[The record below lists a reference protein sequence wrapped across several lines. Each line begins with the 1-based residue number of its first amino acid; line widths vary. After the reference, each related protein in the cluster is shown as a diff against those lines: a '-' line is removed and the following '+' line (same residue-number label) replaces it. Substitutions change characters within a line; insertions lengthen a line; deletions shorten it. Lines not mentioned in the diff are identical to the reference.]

1 MKINIAVIG
10 LIGVTALGA
19 CGGGGGGGGGGIVTP
34 GTPSPRD
41 TLPVTGQ
48 GNSGGVLSRSGENP
62 LAGVE
67 ATMAY
72 AGNSGRSSGAH
83 VDFHNGDMSG
93 VGVRCS
99 RAGGGAVV
107 PSCDVSN
114 ARAAYLTNELSG
126 SHSYAGTF
134 VVEGYGPGGNQ
145 NGTVALHASPTGQGR
160 DRVQLPSGGQT
171 QYNGRF
177 QAGGGLV
184 EGGQMRN
191 GTINGSIAMDVDF
204 AQHSLDGTMTGTLY
218 DATTTRYIPVAAG
231 FADAVVG
238 VDGTIY
244 NGTDT
249 TMTYGGQQAS
259 GQLDGAF
266 YGPNAEEAAGSFG
279 FGNELGGMTG
289 IFVGCSAN
297 SGVNCVAPSPRF

>member
-1 MKINIAVIG
+1 MNSKIAVIG

-19 CGGGGGGGGGGIVTP
+19 CTGGGGAGVTP
-34 GTPSPRD
+34 GPVTPPSPRD

-48 GNSGGVLSRSGENP
+48 GNSGGVLSRDGENT

-72 AGNSGRSSGAH
+72 AGNAGRASGAH
-83 VDFHNGDMSG
+83 VDFHNGDMAG
-93 VGVRCS
+93 VGVRCD

-107 PSCDVSN
+107 PSCAVTN

-126 SHSYAGTF
+126 NHSYAGTF
-134 VVEGYGPGGNQ
+134 VVEGYGPGGTQ
-145 NGTVALHASPTGQGR
+145 NGTVAIHASPTGEGR
-160 DRVQLPSGGQT
+160 DRVQLPSGGQS

-177 QAGGGLV
+177 QAGGGIR

-191 GTINGSIAMDVDF
+191 GTISGTVALDVDF
-204 AQHSLDGTMTGTLY
+204 GQHSLDGTMTGDLY
-218 DATTTRYIPVAAG
+218 DAATTRYIPVTAG
-231 FADAVVG
+231 FTDAVVG
-238 VDGTIY
+238 VDGSIY
-244 NGTDT
+244 NGTTT
-249 TMTYGGQQAS
+249 TMTYAGSAAG

-266 YGPNAEEAAGSFG
+266 YGPNAEEAAGTFG

-289 IFVGCSAN
+289 IFVGCSGV
-297 SGVNCVAPSPRF
+297 SGINCVAPSPRF